1 MIMDNI
7 EDYTNCPVYTLLSD
21 ISKHVQKVQKREY
34 KDVRRLN
41 DISINNISI
50 KDMVYTNVKV
60 FENFKILEKINNRL
74 ISINVAIN
82 HVETLYFH
90 IKTYTST
97 LRSSQILD
105 SIVTRYENAHDY
117 VVADNPDDT
126 FIALA
131 INSQRI
137 QKDAILNAYYQEIDK
152 SNGKIRYI
160 LVVLIEELKTY
171 GNFIYSRLEYYNDE
185 VSKAIKNVEYNGF
198 EKKYIVLLVCVRKN
212 YNNYSNKML
221 EIITC
226 IKYLEE
232 LKDYYEMD

>member
-1 MIMDNI
+1 
-7 EDYTNCPVYTLLSD
+7 
-21 ISKHVQKVQKREY
+21 
-34 KDVRRLN
+34 
-41 DISINNISI
+41 
-50 KDMVYTNVKV
+50 MVYTNVKV

-90 IKTYTST
+90 IKTYKST
-97 LRSSQILD
+97 IRSSQILN

-137 QKDAILNAYYQEIDK
+137 QKDAILNAYYQEIVK

-185 VSKAIKNVEYNGF
+185 VSKDIKNVEYNVF
-198 EKKYIVLLVCVRKN
+198 
-212 YNNYSNKML
+212 
-221 EIITC
+221 
-226 IKYLEE
+226 
-232 LKDYYEMD
+232 